1 MNSKPRLKLV
11 ALNEM
16 IQKDLDIEEVF
27 QQRNMVSVKY
37 DTLHPKSAGYPKV
50 NDGESSLKWTVLKVD
65 RPKQDGQMYQSRRSF
80 QLDGHVSWAKVDSPL
95 SFIRTAQFL
104 GPSTSGLNPRWWPEM
119 TVNHQLFYS
128 DNINLTGYFV

>member
-37 DTLHPKSAGYPKV
+37 DTLHPKSAGYRKV
-50 NDGESSLKWTVLKVD
+50 TDGESSLKWTVLKVD

-95 SFIRTAQFL
+95 SLIRTAQFHFL
-104 GPSTSGLNPRWWPEM
+104 WSSTSDLNPRWWPEM
-119 TVNHQLFYS
+119 TVILSNF
-128 DNINLTGYFV
+128 GYFV